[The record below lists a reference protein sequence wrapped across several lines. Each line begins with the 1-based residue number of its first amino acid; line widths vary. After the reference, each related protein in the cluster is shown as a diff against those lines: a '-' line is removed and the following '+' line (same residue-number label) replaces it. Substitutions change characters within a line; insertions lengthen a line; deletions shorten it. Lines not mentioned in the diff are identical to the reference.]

1 MGSSVSPGTAS
12 SDPGRD
18 TAIRQLLRPLGRFL
32 EDAAVSE
39 IAVNRPGEV
48 WTQGQAGW
56 ERHLSAELTG
66 EHLRALSTALAV
78 FNGLP
83 VSSMLSV
90 VLPGGE
96 RAQVIREPACV
107 AGWTPMTI
115 RKHAP
120 PSWTLEEL
128 AERGAFLGARDVS
141 FHRPDEEEAA
151 RLLGGKGLER
161 LEGFEAELLAL
172 KREGALREFCRRAV
186 LCRRNVVIAGKTFSG
201 KTTLA
206 RALVAEVPASER
218 LVTIE
223 DVHELDLPGHPNR
236 VPLLYGAGE
245 GRGSA
250 DACLASCM
258 RLSPDRIFL
267 AELRG
272 AEAWQYVL
280 SLNTGHPGSVTT
292 THANG
297 AIEAFERVASLVKN
311 SEVGRG
317 LELAEIRRVLH
328 TTLDVVL
335 FMSDRRVTQLFYDP
349 IFVRSRLA

>member
-1 MGSSVSPGTAS
+1 MGSSPSPETTS
-12 SDPGRD
+12 SEPGRD
-18 TAIRQLLRPLGRFL
+18 TALRQLLRPLRRFL
-32 EDAAVSE
+32 DDAQVSE
-39 IAVNRPGEV
+39 VAVNRPGEV
-48 WTQGQAGW
+48 WTQGGGGW
-56 ERHLSAELTG
+56 ERHLVAELSAEHLGALT
-66 EHLRALSTALAV
+66 TAVAV

-83 VSSMLSV
+83 SASMLSV

-96 RAQVIREPACV
+96 RAQVIREPACM
-107 AGWTPMTI
+107 AGFSPMTI

-120 PSWTLEEL
+120 STWTLEEL
-128 AERGAFLGARDVS
+128 AGRGAFLETRDVS
-141 FHRPDEEEAA
+141 FHRPGEEEAT
-151 RLLGGKGLER
+151 RLLGGRGLER
-161 LEGFEAELLAL
+161 LAEFEVELLEL
-172 KREGALREFCRRAV
+172 KREGALVEFCRRAV

-223 DVHELDLPGHPNR
+223 DVPELDLPGHPNR

-245 GRGSA
+245 GRESA
-250 DACLASCM
+250 DACLASCL

-272 AEAWQYVL
+272 AEAWQYVM

-311 SEVGRG
+311 SDVGRG
-317 LELAEIRRVLH
+317 LELQEIRRVLH